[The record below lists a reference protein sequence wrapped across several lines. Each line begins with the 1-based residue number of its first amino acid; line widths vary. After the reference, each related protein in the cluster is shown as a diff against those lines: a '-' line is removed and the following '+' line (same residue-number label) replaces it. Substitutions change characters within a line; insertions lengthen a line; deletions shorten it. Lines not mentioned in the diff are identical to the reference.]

1 MAETNPVI
9 ETGARITARSR
20 KQAMDWSLVLA
31 SQEIHPVIMPPGES
45 GEWALVVEASQ
56 LEQALAALK
65 QYRVENRGWAWRREL
80 PGGSIEIHSGALIWC
95 VLLAFAHWAA
105 TFAMPGLAAAGK
117 MDSVAVRAGEWHRL
131 FTPIFLHSDLA
142 HLMANVTFG
151 VVVLGL
157 AMGRFGLGPTLL
169 ATYIAGAMGNVT
181 GLIFYSHPYT
191 GVGAS
196 GMMMGAL
203 GVLCTHS
210 VGLWRKSPKAARYIF
225 SGVLSGLFLFI
236 LFGVDPSSDVL
247 AHLGGF
253 MAGLIF
259 GGALSWFSEE
269 QLRKPVL
276 NWVLMAILAGTIALT
291 WGLALR

>member
-1 MAETNPVI
+1 MADNEPVP
-9 ETGARITARSR
+9 ETGARIPARSR

-31 SQEIHPVIMPPGES
+31 SQEIHPVIVPPDES
-45 GEWALVVEASQ
+45 GQWALLVERSQ
-56 LEQALAALK
+56 MERALQALKA
-65 QYRVENRGWAWRREL
+65 YRVENRGWSWRREL
-80 PGGSIEIHSGALIWC
+80 PGGSIEIHAGAVVWC
-95 VLLAFAHWAA
+95 LLLAFAHWVA
-105 TFAMPGLAAAGK
+105 TFAMPALAALGK
-117 MDSVAVRAGEWHRL
+117 MDSQAVRAGAWHRL

-151 VVVLGL
+151 ILVLGL

-169 ATYIAGAMGNVT
+169 ATYLAGALGNLT
-181 GLIFYSHPYT
+181 GLLFYSHPYT

-253 MAGLIF
+253 VAGLAF
-259 GGALSWFSEE
+259 GAALSWFDEP

-276 NWVLMAILAGTIALT
+276 NWFLVAILAGTIALT